1 MSFTARELYVILQ
14 FRVFLV
20 ICIQYLSDFYFVVF
34 ERHNV
39 ITDTKELCWLAAI
52 PYIAGWVSWRGLHYH
67 IISTL
72 TLFHAVNPVS
82 GFSLFERPVN
92 SQSVLLYYS
101 PYFARGT
108 PYLG

>member
-52 PYIAGWVSWRGLHYH
+52 PYIAGWVSWRGLHFH

-82 GFSLFERPVN
+82 GFSL
-92 SQSVLLYYS
+92 
-101 PYFARGT
+101 RG
-108 PYLG
+108 L